1 VVKHKDENMSNL
13 PSKISQNSFFNLL
26 QILLRQLLAFGLSV
40 IVARSLDPKEFGIY
54 SLILWILTFSLFGV
68 NLGFPSSM
76 QKYTSEY
83 LGRKDK
89 NSLYALN
96 RYILKKE
103 LLLGVAITFILSLG
117 APLFSAL
124 FHIPSIYFIIA
135 ALGVLPLALVHVLS
149 MSLAGQQKFNH
160 LALTGLIFTPMTLL
174 LSLLVLKKG
183 WGIIGLLGVKNT
195 LALLTL
201 IFLYWILRSKSQFG
215 LRSEITTDLKNK
227 FFSYTKDLTWIVL
240 LDMIIWQRSEVF
252 FLGIWASVESV
263 GFYSLAFMLSTS
275 LFGLLPSSFTS
286 SLLPVIS
293 ERYGGSSEESIR
305 KIYYTA
311 TRYLL
316 YLTFFLATLGVLFAS
331 PLINLFFGENYL
343 PAVNIFRL
351 ILITSCFGTVAGVAS
366 TTLYAT
372 EHQRRMVKLVGFTA
386 ILNLLLDIS
395 LIPPWGLYGAVLAN
409 GISQSVVSLGTFFI
423 LKQALG
429 FNFPFTDLA
438 KAFLASLLVGVTL
451 FLINRYFEPIPYLV
465 IGALIS
471 GAVFFLCLIVVK
483 TFSPEDIEVF
493 RKVGE
498 KFPLRLNRKYEK
510 ILSLVQRYG
519 EAR

>member
-1 VVKHKDENMSNL
+1 MSNL
-13 PSKISQNSFFNLL
+13 PSKIGQNSFFNFL

-68 NLGFPSSM
+68 NLGFPNSM

-89 NSLYALN
+89 SALYALN

-103 LLLGVAITFILSLG
+103 LLLGVVITLILSLG

-124 FHIPSIYFIIA
+124 FHIPPVYFIIA
-135 ALGVLPLALVHVLS
+135 ALGVLPLALSHVFS
-149 MSLAGQQKFNH
+149 MSLAGQQKFNY
-160 LALTGLIFTPMTLL
+160 LALSGLIFTPMTLL

-183 WGIIGLLGVKNT
+183 WGITGLLGVKNT

-201 IFLYWILRSKSQFG
+201 IFLYWILKRKSPFG
-215 LRSEITTDLKNK
+215 FSAEITPDLKTK
-227 FFSYTKDLTWIVL
+227 FFSYTRDLTWIVL

-252 FLGIWASVESV
+252 FLGVWASPEAV
-263 GFYSLAFMLSTS
+263 GFYALAFMLSTS
-275 LFGLLPSSFTS
+275 LFGLLPSSFTT

-293 ERYGGSSEESIR
+293 EKYGGSSEESIR
-305 KIYYTA
+305 KIYHTA

-316 YLTFFLATLGVLFAS
+316 YLTFFLATLGITLAS
-331 PLINLFFGENYL
+331 PLIGLFFGENYL
-343 PAVNIFRL
+343 PSVNIFRL

-372 EHQRRMVKLVGFTA
+372 EHQRKMVKLVGFTA
-386 ILNLLLDIS
+386 ILNLLLDLS
-395 LIPPWGLYGAVLAN
+395 LIPLWGLYGAVIAN
-409 GISQSVVSLGTFFI
+409 GISQFTVSLGTFLI
-423 LKQALG
+423 LKKALG
-429 FNFPFTDLA
+429 CHFPFPDLT
-438 KAFLASLLVGVTL
+438 KALLSSLVAGGTLLLLSRYLERIPFLVMGS
-451 FLINRYFEPIPYLV
+451 
-465 IGALIS
+465 LIS
-471 GAVFFLCLIVVK
+471 GAVFLTSLILIK
-483 TFSPEDIEVF
+483 TFNSADVEVL

-498 KFPLRLNRKYEK
+498 RFPLKINRKYEV
-510 ILSLVQRYG
+510 ILSFVQRFV
-519 EAR
+519 